1 MIAKEE
7 AMRTTLRSPK
17 RRAAVVFAGAM
28 AIGLAINACQTAP
41 VVTAEAEGE
50 TALPEPQEFYFQM
63 VETERPDPSAIPT
76 LAWAEPVAHQLDE
89 EEVKILARLLWSS
102 PLREE
107 RQKKALAWVAVN
119 RIGVHPFGSTL
130 KSVVTKNEF
139 TFYDRKAHVSEENVR
154 IATEVL
160 NAYYSITKDH
170 LNVKRPFPAS
180 GVKVQFLGDPARYI
194 RVLDADMNLVWDG
207 TER

>member
-1 MIAKEE
+1 
-7 AMRTTLRSPK
+7 MRTTLLRNPK

-28 AIGLAINACQTAP
+28 ALGFAVNACQTAP
-41 VVTAEAEGE
+41 VVIAEAEGE
-50 TALPEPQEFYFQM
+50 TASPEPQVYYFQM
-63 VETERPDPSAIPT
+63 VEAARPDPTTIPV
-76 LAWAEPVAHQLDE
+76 LAWDEPVEHRLNE
-89 EEVKILARLLWSS
+89 EDVKLLAKLLWSS

-119 RIGVHPFGSTL
+119 RIGVYPFGSTL
-130 KSVVTKNEF
+130 QSVITKSEF

-160 NAYYSITKDH
+160 NAYYSIMKDH
-170 LNVKRPFPAS
+170 LNIKRPFSAA

-194 RVLDADMNLVWDG
+194 RVLDMDMNLVWDG

>member
-1 MIAKEE
+1 
-7 AMRTTLRSPK
+7 MRTTLRSPK

-41 VVTAEAEGE
+41 VVAAEAEGE
-50 TALPEPQEFYFQM
+50 SAPVIEPEVVSFQMIEAPRPEPLLLSW
-63 VETERPDPSAIPT
+63 D
-76 LAWAEPVAHQLDE
+76 EPVEHSLNDE
-89 EEVKILARLLWSS
+89 DVKLLAKLLWSS

-119 RIGVHPFGSTL
+119 RMGVYPFGSTL
-130 KSVVTKNEF
+130 QSVITKSEF
-139 TFYDRKAHVSEENVR
+139 TFYNKRAHVSEENTR
-154 IATEVL
+154 IAKEVL
-160 NAYYSITKDH
+160 NAYYSITVDH
-170 LNVKRPFPAS
+170 LNIKRPFSAA

-194 RVLDADMNLVWDG
+194 RVLDMNMNLVWDG